1 VKPADA
7 GNGTKAGWSGSGQVG
22 IATRDC
28 IGYIRVPSRR
38 SPTGGFGMMND
49 TSDRIEVDP
58 AGVEHDQGSGIRDL
72 RSER

>member
-1 VKPADA
+1 M
-7 GNGTKAGWSGSGQVG
+7 
-22 IATRDC
+22 DC

-58 AGVEHDQGSGIRDL
+58 AGVEKDQDSGIRDL
-72 RSER
+72 RSGA